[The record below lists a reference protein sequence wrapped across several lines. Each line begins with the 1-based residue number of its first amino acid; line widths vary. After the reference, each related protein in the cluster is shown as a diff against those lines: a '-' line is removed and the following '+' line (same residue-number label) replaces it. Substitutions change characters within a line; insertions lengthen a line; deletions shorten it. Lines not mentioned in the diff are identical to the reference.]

1 MLSPFSHCTGG
12 FWCLICNVH
21 LYHSLNGVEKVDLYN
36 MNPRDWTLMSF
47 DGTVVWVEVH
57 PICRLVIVCL
67 LELNVIL
74 LRSVFVNPVFL
85 REGRFA

>member
-1 MLSPFSHCTGG
+1 
-12 FWCLICNVH
+12 
-21 LYHSLNGVEKVDLYN
+21 

>member
-1 MLSPFSHCTGG
+1 
-12 FWCLICNVH
+12 
-21 LYHSLNGVEKVDLYN
+21 

-57 PICRLVIVCL
+57 PICRLVIFCF

-85 REGRFA
+85 REVWFA